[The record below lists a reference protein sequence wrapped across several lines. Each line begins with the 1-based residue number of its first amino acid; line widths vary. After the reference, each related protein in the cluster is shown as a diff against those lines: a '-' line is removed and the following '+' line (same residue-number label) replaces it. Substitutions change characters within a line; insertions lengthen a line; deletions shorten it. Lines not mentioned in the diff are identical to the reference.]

1 MSKPKRYAEHPRA
14 ERMSKT
20 PPRPKPSLLR
30 QRLLAST
37 RHSPVFSPELKEWLM
52 WDRMGVSFR

>member
-1 MSKPKRYAEHPRA
+1 
-14 ERMSKT
+14 MSKT